1 MKRIVIYIDD
11 YLYQF
16 VKNQM
21 KKDDKYIRKM
31 LIKSLKNDLLD
42 YMKKIE
48 DTLKQQRDDYKTL
61 IEIIKEYK
69 NHD

>member
-1 MKRIVIYIDD
+1 
-11 YLYQF
+11 
-16 VKNQM
+16 M